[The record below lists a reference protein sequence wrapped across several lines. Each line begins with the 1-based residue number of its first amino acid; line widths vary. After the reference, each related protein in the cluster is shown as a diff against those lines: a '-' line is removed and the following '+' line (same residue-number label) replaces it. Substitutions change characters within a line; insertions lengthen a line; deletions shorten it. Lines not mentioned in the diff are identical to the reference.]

1 MTQPAGVRERS
12 IARRPDNVA
21 PEAIPGMVRGVLP
34 SRRQRWKVPLAF
46 VVLLAGVAALA
57 PVLAP
62 FSPDPP
68 ANYDTL
74 QYLSPSRAHPF
85 GTDGVGRDVLS
96 RVLFGSR
103 ISLSLAFA
111 SVALSLLLG
120 TSYGAVAGLFG
131 GATDRWLMRGL
142 DVALSIP
149 RLLLLLAVTAFWE
162 DLPLSA
168 LIILLGTTGWFD
180 IARLVRGEV
189 QQLRRRDFIV
199 AAQATGVRGMRM
211 LRLHILPHLI
221 PLLIV
226 NATLSVA
233 GTIALEAG
241 LSYLGLGVQPPFP
254 SWGNIMAEGSG
265 GMASQ
270 WWLTVFPGMAT
281 VIAVLACHALG
292 DALRDRFARDQV
304 PA

>member
-1 MTQPAGVRERS
+1 MTRPARERGSTHRHRPDTPEAMTAGV
-12 IARRPDNVA
+12 
-21 PEAIPGMVRGVLP
+21 P
-34 SRRQRWKVPLAF
+34 SRQQRWKVPLVF
-46 VVLLAGVAALA
+46 VVLLAAVAALA
-57 PVLAP
+57 PALAP
-62 FSPDPP
+62 FSPVKIP

-74 QYLSPSRAHPF
+74 QYLPPSSAHPF

-103 ISLSLAFA
+103 ISLSLASA
-111 SVALSLLLG
+111 SVLLSLVLG
-120 TSYGAVAGLFG
+120 TSYGAIAGLFG

-162 DLPLSA
+162 NLALPA

>member
-1 MTQPAGVRERS
+1 MPKAMTGGVS
-12 IARRPDNVA
+12 
-21 PEAIPGMVRGVLP
+21 
-34 SRRQRWKVPLAF
+34 SRQERWKVPLAF
-46 VVLLAGVAALA
+46 VVLLAAVAALA
-57 PVLAP
+57 PALAP
-62 FSPDPP
+62 FSPKIP
-68 ANYDTL
+68 ANYDTVQL
-74 QYLSPSRAHPF
+74 LAPSRAHPF
-85 GTDGVGRDVLS
+85 GTDGSGRDVLS
-96 RVLFGSR
+96 RILFGSQ

-111 SVALSLLLG
+111 SVSLSLVLG
-120 TSYGAVAGLFG
+120 TSYGAIAGLLG

-162 DLPLSA
+162 KLPLVA

-189 QQLRRRDFIV
+189 QQLRRRDFII
-199 AAQATGVRGMRM
+199 AAQATGVRGLRM

-241 LSYLGLGVQPPFP
+241 LSYLGLGVQPPTP

-292 DALRDRFARDQV
+292 DALRDRFAMDQV